1 MAIEMYFQR
10 KTLKVLAC
18 KIAVHLK
25 EEKTVNDTDVVSFW
39 GWRLDIGVDSTTKLQ
54 IIISVV

>member
-1 MAIEMYFQR
+1 MYFQR